1 MTPSPQSTSGSGAS
15 ASAPAPYVSII
26 LPCYNEQDHVVL
38 EVERISAA
46 MDASGFS
53 YELLVIDDASTDATL
68 ERIQGIADKYPALT
82 LIPFRRN
89 GGAGTA
95 RRLGTQQAAGE
106 IVVWTDADMTYPNER
121 IPELVR
127 ILAEDPS
134 YDQVIG
140 ARTSEQGSQSCSG
153 YRPSG

>member
-1 MTPSPQSTSGSGAS
+1 MTPSPQSTPGSGAS

-106 IVVWTDADMTYPNER
+106 IVVRHGADTPYPNER

-127 ILAEDPS
+127 I
-134 YDQVIG
+134 QIG
-140 ARTSEQGSQSCSG
+140 RAHV
-153 YRPSG
+153 